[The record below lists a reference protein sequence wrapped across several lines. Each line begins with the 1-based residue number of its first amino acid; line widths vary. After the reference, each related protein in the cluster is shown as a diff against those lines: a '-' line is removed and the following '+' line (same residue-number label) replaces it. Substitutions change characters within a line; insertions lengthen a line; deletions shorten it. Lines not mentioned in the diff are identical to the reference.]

1 MQAKEYKVTLVG
13 STRSGKSS
21 FLGAITNTARKFPT
35 LGVTVAPLDIDRR
48 HRLQFWDTAGDSRY
62 TGLGPAAY
70 ATNSDLIVA
79 FGGKPN
85 WVKDDTPCI
94 VVEPSDVDVLDRIL
108 HTLCIKVLSKL

>member
-13 STRSGKSS
+13 PTRSGKSS
-21 FLGAITNTARKFPT
+21 FLGAITNTTRKYPT
-35 LGVTVAPLDIDRR
+35 LGVTVVPLDIDQH
-48 HRLQFWDTAGDSRY
+48 HRLHFWDTGGDSRY

-85 WVKDDTPCI
+85 WVNDNTPCI
-94 VVEPSDVDVLDRIL
+94 VVEPSDVDALDRIL
-108 HTLCIKVLSKL
+108 HTLRIKVLSKL